1 MFLGERYQRGTVLID
16 NKAHSST
23 ESLNLGVSVVDH
35 RAQRWDVELFV
46 RPSPEFVRKLSA
58 HRGRELWSSFTIP
71 CPQYDGTGP
80 DDGYLYHYPA
90 ATRLNLSAQATSGT
104 GAVSVVKGS
113 IADVT
118 LRTGR
123 FVSFAGHTKI
133 YQVTTAD
140 DLEFDDN
147 TTVRSVTIT
156 PLLTANVAVGS
167 YIRLNPNIT
176 VRHTPGNQWAYTG
189 AWLYQDTIY
198 LQEVI

>member
-1 MFLGERYQRGTVLID
+1 MFLGQRYLRDTLLID

-35 RAQRWDVELFV
+35 RAQRWDVELV
-46 RPSPEFVRKLSA
+46 VKPSPGFVRKLAA

-71 CPQYDGTGP
+71 CPQYDETGP
-80 DDGYLYHYPA
+80 NDGYLNLYPA
-90 ATRLNLSAQATSGT
+90 TTRLNLSAQATSGT

-113 IADVT
+113 IDDVT

-133 YQVTTAD
+133 YQITMAD

-147 TTVRSVTIT
+147 TTVRSVTFT
-156 PLLTANVAVGS
+156 PLLAANVVAGS

-189 AWLYQDTIY
+189 AWLFQDTIY